1 LSLAMAH
8 QPSRNLTERLADA
21 LRLVDEAIT
30 KASEQLAAGPDS
42 PRVQRLSGSVS
53 AFAVRLSD
61 LTTRARMPGERGTG
75 PVQRTSWSA
84 FDHDWLAQYRHAREL
99 LEARRF
105 AALRQLLAGG
115 GYRDTSHGWRTFA
128 PEVIGH
134 IKAIT
139 GDLQD
144 AVSLTDAKRMKCER
158 PVPPEGALL
167 VTAEPRHLSGKQ
179 LYDGVP
185 RRRPRR

>member
-1 LSLAMAH
+1 MTDQT
-8 QPSRNLTERLADA
+8 QPNLTERLANA

-30 KASEQLAAGPDS
+30 KASVQLAEGPDN
-42 PRVQRLSGSVS
+42 PRVQRFSGSAS
-53 AFAVRLSD
+53 AFTVKLSD

-75 PVQRTSWSA
+75 SVHRSSWSV
-84 FDHDWLAQYRHAREL
+84 FDHDWLAQYRYAREL

-105 AALRQLLAGG
+105 AALRELLAGG
-115 GYRDTSHGWRTFA
+115 GYRDSSHGWRAFA
-128 PEVIGH
+128 PEVIEH

-144 AVSLTDAKRMKCER
+144 AVSLTDARRMRDVK
-158 PVPPEGALL
+158 PVQSEEALF
-167 VTAEPRHLSGKQ
+167 VIAEPRQLSGKQ

-185 RRRPRR
+185 RRRPRP